1 MALMQ
6 ALLKIKADVQGSGA
20 VDALSRSIGGLG
32 SAAGRVQ
39 GGLKGLA
46 GAAGGLGG
54 ALGALVPAVSVAGMA
69 ALAKG
74 AIDTA
79 DDFAKM
85 SAKTGASVEQLSK
98 FKQAADLGGSSIEE
112 VGNSMLKLNKALGT
126 GEGPAIEALK
136 TLGINANDANG
147 KLKSTD
153 DIMLE
158 VADKFKAMP
167 DGANKSALA
176 MQLFGKSG
184 ANMIPMLNG
193 GSKAIDGLNATMTT
207 KFAKAAEVF
216 NDRITTIQAKLMELG
231 VKLADVLM
239 PVFNGLMSLI
249 ETIVSAIGSLPGP
262 IQAII
267 VGVVALTA
275 VLVILAP
282 AISAL
287 ISIGGVLAGLK
298 IGATIAGWA
307 ALAGPAITAI
317 SAAFTGF
324 MAFLTGTLLPGLVAF
339 FSGPVGWTVLAV
351 AAVVAMVVLFREPIM
366 QFFTWLGGAI
376 STAFSGLMGLLQPIF
391 VQPFID
397 LWNNVLRGPITTLF
411 SWIGGY
417 IQFSMQTAYA
427 LAYQVFV
434 QPWINVWNTLKGPVT
449 TFFNWVSGVVK
460 AGMDAALKLAYAV
473 WVKPWVDLWNNVL
486 RKPVTAGIKWIQDAW
501 KGISKFFTD
510 NVTTPISKAWT
521 AMVEFLPKAMNAIGD
536 KVKSI
541 FTGVVNTIKGALRS
555 VLQFIA
561 NAVNSVGANV
571 NKLIG
576 SFNALPGPNIP
587 FVPILN
593 VPAFAK
599 GGVVNAPTLA
609 LVGEGGEP
617 EYIIP
622 ESKMAAASANY
633 LNGDRGGAVIPAFA
647 DGGYVGDAFSRSKQ
661 LLSDILDRSNKIQSG
676 ENPFSRINLNAQIN
690 IKTGPVIQQDNEQ
703 YVTVQDLES
712 ALRQTA
718 DGIFTS
724 LSTPAGRYITG
735 TR

>member
-1 MALMQ
+1 MAQMQ

-20 VDALSRSIGGLG
+20 VDALGRSIGGLG
-32 SAAGRVQ
+32 SAAGKVS
-39 GGLKGLA
+39 GGIKGLA

-54 ALGALVPAVSVAGMA
+54 ALGALVPAASVAGLA

-112 VGNSMLKLNKALGT
+112 VGNSMLKLNRALGT

-153 DIMLE
+153 AIMLE

-193 GSKAIDGLNATMTT
+193 GSKAIDGLNATMST

-216 NDRITTIQAKLMELG
+216 NDRITTIQSKLMELG
-231 VKLADVLM
+231 VQLADVLM

-249 ETIVSAIGSLPGP
+249 ETIVSGISKLPGP

-267 VGVVALTA
+267 LSVVALTA

-282 AISAL
+282 AISAV
-287 ISIGGVLAGLK
+287 ISIAGVLAGLK

-307 ALAGPAITAI
+307 ALAGPAIAAI
-317 SAAFTGF
+317 SAAFTGLLT
-324 MAFLTGTLLPGLVAF
+324 FLTGTLLPGLIAF

-351 AAVVAMVVLFREPIM
+351 AAVVAMVVLFRKPIG

-391 VQPFID
+391 VQPFIN
-397 LWNNVLRGPITTLF
+397 LWNNVLRGPVTAMF
-411 SWIGGY
+411 SWIGEY
-417 IQFSMQTAYA
+417 IRASMKTA
-427 LAYQVFV
+427 LALAELVF
-434 QPWINVWNTLKGPVT
+434 
-449 TFFNWVSGVVK
+449 
-460 AGMDAALKLAYAV
+460 
-473 WVKPWVDLWNNVL
+473 VKPWVNLWNNVL
-486 RKPVTAGIKWIQDAW
+486 RKPVTTMIGWLQTTW
-501 KGISKFFTD
+501 KGIAKFFGD
-510 NVTTPISKAWT
+510 SVVTPISKAWT
-521 AMVEFLPKAMNAIGD
+521 ALNELLPNAMKKTGEFVQSVWTGIINNIKNVMRGMLNFVVSGINTAVNAINYLIDGYNR
-536 KVKSI
+536 I
-541 FTGVVNTIKGALRS
+541 PVVAD
-555 VLQFIA
+555 
-561 NAVNSVGANV
+561 
-571 NKLIG
+571 
-576 SFNALPGPNIP
+576 IP
-587 FVPILN
+587 RLGILS
-593 VPAFAK
+593 VPAFAE
-599 GGVVNAPTLA
+599 GGIVDRPTLA
-609 LVGEGGEP
+609 MVGEGGER

-622 ESKMAAASANY
+622 QSKMAAASANF
-633 LNGDRGGAVIPAFA
+633 LSGARGGAVIPQSS
-647 DGGYVGDAFSRSKQ
+647 GGGST
-661 LLSDILDRSNKIQSG
+661 G
-676 ENPFSRINLNAQIN
+676 NAQIS
-690 IKTGPVIQQDNEQ
+690 ITTGPVLQQGGEQ
-703 YVTVQDLES
+703 YVTLYDLER
-712 ALRQTA
+712 AMQMTA
-718 DGIFTS
+718 DGVYKSLRTS
-724 LSTPAGRYITG
+724 SGRYATG
-735 TR
+735 VR

>member
-1 MALMQ
+1 
-6 ALLKIKADVQGSGA
+6 
-20 VDALSRSIGGLG
+20 
-32 SAAGRVQ
+32 
-39 GGLKGLA
+39 
-46 GAAGGLGG
+46 
-54 ALGALVPAVSVAGMA
+54 VAGLA

-126 GEGPAIEALK
+126 GEGPAIKALK

-153 DIMLE
+153 AIMLE

-193 GSKAIDGLNATMTT
+193 GSKAIDGLNATMST

-216 NDRITTIQAKLMELG
+216 NDRITTIQSKLMELG
-231 VKLADVLM
+231 VKVADVLM

-249 ETIVSAIGSLPGP
+249 ETIVSAISGLPGP

-267 VGVVALTA
+267 LSVVALTA

-287 ISIGGVLAGLK
+287 ISIAGVLAGLK

-307 ALAGPAITAI
+307 ALAGPAIAAI

-376 STAFSGLMGLLQPIF
+376 STAFSGLMAALQPIF

-397 LWNNVLRGPITTLF
+397 LWNNVLRGPVTAMF

-417 IQFSMQTAYA
+417 IQFSMKTAYA

-434 QPWINVWNTLKGPVT
+434 QPWINVWNTLKVPVT
-449 TFFNWVSGVVK
+449 TFFSWIGGVVK

-473 WVKPWVDLWNNVL
+473 WVKPWVDLWDKVL
-486 RKPVTAGIKWIQDAW
+486 RKPVTAGIKWIQDTW
-501 KGISKFFTD
+501 KGIAKFFSD

-521 AMVEFLPKAMNAIGD
+521 AMVESLPKTMNTLGD

-561 NAVNSVGANV
+561 NAVNSVGAEV

-576 SFNALPGPNIP
+576 AFNRLPGPDIP
-587 FVPILN
+587 MVPPLS
-593 VPAFAK
+593 VPQFAK
-599 GGVVNAPTLA
+599 GGVVTGPTLA
-609 LVGEGGEP
+609 VVGEAGP

-622 ESKMAAASANY
+622 EGKMAAASANY
-633 LNGDRGGAVIPAFA
+633 LSGARGGAVIPAFA
-647 DGGYVGDAFSRSKQ
+647 DGGYVGGTRSTAAA
-661 LLSDILDRSNKIQSG
+661 SPATVG
-676 ENPFSRINLNAQIN
+676 GNAQIS
-690 IKTGPVIQQDNEQ
+690 ITTGPVMQMDGEQ
-703 YVTVQDLES
+703 YVSMADLER
-712 ALRQTA
+712 AMRMTA
-718 DGIFTS
+718 DGVYAA
-724 LSTPAGRYITG
+724 LRTPAGRYALG

>member
-1 MALMQ
+1 MAQMQ

-20 VDALSRSIGGLG
+20 VDALGRSIGGLG
-32 SAAGRVQ
+32 SAAGKVS

-54 ALGALVPAVSVAGMA
+54 ALGALVPAASVAGLA

-112 VGNSMLKLNKALGT
+112 VGNSMLKLNRALGT

-153 DIMLE
+153 AIMLE

-193 GSKAIDGLNATMTT
+193 GSKAIDGLNATMST

-231 VKLADVLM
+231 VQLADVLM

-249 ETIVSAIGSLPGP
+249 ETIVSGISKLPGP

-267 VGVVALTA
+267 LSVVALTA

-282 AISAL
+282 AISAV
-287 ISIGGVLAGLK
+287 ISIAGVLAGLK

-307 ALAGPAITAI
+307 ALAGPAIAAI
-317 SAAFTGF
+317 SAAFTGLLT
-324 MAFLTGTLLPGLVAF
+324 FLTGTLLPGLIAF

-351 AAVVAMVVLFREPIM
+351 AAVVAMVVLFREPIGR
-366 QFFTWLGGAI
+366 FFTWLGGAI
-376 STAFSGLMGLLQPIF
+376 STAFSGLMAALYPIF

-397 LWNNVLRGPITTLF
+397 LWNNVLKGPVTTFF

-417 IQFSMQTAYA
+417 IQFSMKTAYA

-449 TFFNWVSGVVK
+449 TFFSWIGGVVK

-473 WVKPWVDLWNNVL
+473 WVKPWLDLWNNVL
-486 RKPVTAGIKWIQDAW
+486 RKPVTDGIKWIQNVW
-501 KGISKFFTD
+501 KGITKFFSD

-521 AMVEFLPKAMNAIGD
+521 AMVEFLPKTMNTIGD
-536 KVKSI
+536 KVKNI

-561 NAVNSVGANV
+561 NAVNSVGAQV

-576 SFNALPGPNIP
+576 AFNRLPGPDIP
-587 FVPILN
+587 FVPTLS
-593 VPAFAK
+593 VPQFAK
-599 GGVVNAPTLA
+599 GGYVGQGTLA
-609 LVGEGGEP
+609 VVGEAGP

-622 ESKMAAASANY
+622 ASKMAAASANY
-633 LNGDRGGAVIPAFA
+633 LSGARGGAVIPAFA
-647 DGGYVGDAFSRSKQ
+647 NGGFVGSARSTVVA
-661 LLSDILDRSNKIQSG
+661 SPATGGS
-676 ENPFSRINLNAQIN
+676 NAQIN
-690 IKTGPVIQQDNEQ
+690 VTTGPVMQMDNEL
-703 YVTVQDLES
+703 YVTLADLER
-712 ALRQTA
+712 AMRMTA
-718 DGIFTS
+718 DSVYAS
-724 LSTPAGRYITG
+724 LRTAAGRYAMG

>member
-1 MALMQ
+1 MAQMQ
-6 ALLKIKADVQGSGA
+6 ALLKIKADVTGEGA
-20 VDALSRSIGGLG
+20 VQGLASKIGGLG
-32 SAAGRVQ
+32 NAASKVQ
-39 GGLKGLA
+39 GGMRGLA

-112 VGNSMLKLNKALGT
+112 VGNSMLKLNRALGT

-153 DIMLE
+153 AIMLE

-176 MQLFGKSG
+176 MELFGKSG

-231 VKLADVLM
+231 VQLADVLM

-249 ETIVSAIGSLPGP
+249 ETIVSAIGGLPGP

-267 VGVVALTA
+267 LSVVALTA

-282 AISAL
+282 AISAV
-287 ISIGGVLAGLK
+287 ISIAGVLAGLK

-317 SAAFTGF
+317 SAAFSGLLT
-324 MAFLTGTLLPGLVAF
+324 FLTGTLLPGLVAF

-351 AAVVAMVVLFREPIM
+351 AAVVAMVVLFRKPIM

-376 STAFSGLMGLLQPIF
+376 TTAFSGLMALLQPIF

-397 LWNNVLRGPITTLF
+397 LWNNVLRGP
-411 SWIGGY
+411 
-417 IQFSMQTAYA
+417 
-427 LAYQVFV
+427 
-434 QPWINVWNTLKGPVT
+434 VT
-449 TFFNWVSGVVK
+449 TFFDWVGGMVK
-460 AGMDAALKLAYAV
+460 AGMNAAVELAYSV
-473 WVKPWVDLWNNVL
+473 FVKPWVDLWNNVL
-486 RKPVTAGIKWIQDAW
+486 RKPVTAGIKWIQETW
-501 KGISKFFTD
+501 KVIGKFFAN
-510 NVTTPISKAWT
+510 NVTTPISKAWKS
-521 AMVEFLPKAMNAIGD
+521 MVEFLPKAMKTAATTI
-536 KVKSI
+536 KSV
-541 FTGVVNTIKGALRS
+541 FTGVGSAIKAVLNS
-555 VLQFIA
+555 VLRGVFG
-561 NAVNSVGANV
+561 AVNGAIGNINRLVIAANNISAKVNGPQLPTLPTLSV
-571 NKLIG
+571 
-576 SFNALPGPNIP
+576 PQ
-587 FVPILN
+587 
-593 VPAFAK
+593 FAQ
-599 GGVVNAPTLA
+599 GGVVNGPTLA
-609 LVGEGGEP
+609 MVGEGGEP

-622 ESKMAAASANY
+622 ASKMAAASANY
-633 LNGDRGGAVIPAFA
+633 LNGARGGAVIPAFA
-647 DGGYVGDAFSRSKQ
+647 QGGFVG
-661 LLSDILDRSNKIQSG
+661 G
-676 ENPFSRINLNAQIN
+676 NAQIN
-690 IKTGPVIQQDNEQ
+690 VTTGPVMQQGGQQ
-703 YVTVQDLES
+703 YVTMADLER
-712 ALRQTA
+712 AMRKTA
-718 DGIFTS
+718 DGVYAS
-724 LSTPAGRYITG
+724 LRTPAGRYAVG